1 MKGWSP
7 VGGGTKLG
15 GWEDGGNV
23 GDSEGGQAGLIDDGD
38 REAECNVPTS
48 DTK

>member
-15 GWEDGGNV
+15 GWEDGGRM
-23 GDSEGGQAGLIDDGD
+23 GDRGGAGLIDDGD

>member
-23 GDSEGGQAGLIDDGD
+23 GDRGECGRQEGARQ
-38 REAECNVPTS
+38 V
-48 DTK
+48 